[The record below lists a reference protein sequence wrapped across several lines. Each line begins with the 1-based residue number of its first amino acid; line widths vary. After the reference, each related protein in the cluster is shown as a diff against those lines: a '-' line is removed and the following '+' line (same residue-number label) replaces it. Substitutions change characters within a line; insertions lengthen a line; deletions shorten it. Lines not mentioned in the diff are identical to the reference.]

1 MSLIFVFIDGIG
13 LGFEERSNPFY
24 TSNTPFLDSL
34 LEGRSLTREA
44 LGKKYAAVSL
54 LGLDALL
61 GVKGLPQS
69 ATGQTSLFTGVNA
82 ASAIGRHLRGFPN
95 RALRDILA
103 RDGIF
108 LRLGAGSFKSTFA
121 NAYRPGFFKDLEK
134 GPLGNF
140 SCSTL
145 ITLYGGLSFRSL
157 NDLRDGQ
164 AVYMDIT
171 NTSLPEMGFQVPL
184 ISPREAGKRLVS
196 ISRNYDFT
204 LYEHFITDIAGHSGD
219 YRLATKTVELLDA
232 FLGSVAENIDPEN
245 DLVLVCSDHGNLE
258 NMDSRTHTI
267 NPVPALVI
275 GHKRHRLVSPLA
287 KKGDITGVVPALLE
301 ALAESKG

>member
-1 MSLIFVFIDGIG
+1 
-13 LGFEERSNPFY
+13 
-24 TSNTPFLDSL
+24 
-34 LEGRSLTREA
+34 
-44 LGKKYAAVSL
+44 
-54 LGLDALL
+54 
-61 GVKGLPQS
+61 
-69 ATGQTSLFTGVNA
+69 
-82 ASAIGRHLRGFPN
+82 
-95 RALRDILA
+95 
-103 RDGIF
+103 
-108 LRLGAGSFKSTFA
+108 
-121 NAYRPGFFKDLEK
+121 
-134 GPLGNF
+134 
-140 SCSTL
+140 
-145 ITLYGGLSFRSL
+145 
-157 NDLRDGQ
+157 
-164 AVYMDIT
+164 MDIT

-204 LYEHFITDIAGHSGD
+204 LYEHFSTDIAGHSGD